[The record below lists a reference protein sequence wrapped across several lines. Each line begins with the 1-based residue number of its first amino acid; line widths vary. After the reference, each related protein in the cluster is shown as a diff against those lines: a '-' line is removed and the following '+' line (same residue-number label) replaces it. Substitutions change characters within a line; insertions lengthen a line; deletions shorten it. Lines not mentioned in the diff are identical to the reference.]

1 MVSGSHCAKESERRG
16 QLRINFDGFSDVE
29 ACRAFVRFCSP
40 ILCMSTGGDG
50 RGRTDNEV
58 LYFL

>member
-1 MVSGSHCAKESERRG
+1 V
-16 QLRINFDGFSDVE
+16 FDGFSDVE
-29 ACRAFVRFCSP
+29 ACRAFALWLRP

-58 LYFL
+58 PLSLGFRGLSGTQMID